1 MYIMEVLVSPQ
12 GKRVRE
18 QTVVYLTDRDREL
31 LEKLVSSTGLSRTE
45 LFRRG
50 LWALAAQFGT
60 RDAPSAFEQLI
71 AGAHGFNAPADYAE
85 RADDYLYGGKPV
97 LTRVAE
103 SAGTDAASQPTAKQP
118 PKKRGK
124 RARPR

>member
-1 MYIMEVLVSPQ
+1 MSPR
-12 GKRVRE
+12 GKPVRE

-31 LEKLVSSTGLSRTE
+31 LEKLASSTGLSRTE

-50 LWALAAQFGT
+50 LWALAAQWDT
-60 RDAPSAFEQLI
+60 REAPSAFEQLI
-71 AGAHGFNAPADYAE
+71 AGAHEFNAPADFSE
-85 RADDYLYGGKPV
+85 RSDDYLYGGKPL

-103 SAGTDAASQPTAKQP
+103 TAGAAPPAPEKQS

>member
-1 MYIMEVLVSPQ
+1 MSPP

-18 QTVVYLTDRDREL
+18 QTVVYLTDRDRDL
-31 LEKLVSSTGLSRTE
+31 LEKLASSTGLSRTE

-50 LWALAAQFGT
+50 LWALAAQWDT
-60 RDAPSAFEQLI
+60 REAPSAFEQLI
-71 AGAHGFNAPADYAE
+71 AGSHDFNGPADFSE
-85 RADDYLYGGKPV
+85 HSDDYLYGGKPL

-103 SAGTDAASQPTAKQP
+103 HSGTDTPSQTSEKQS

>member
-1 MYIMEVLVSPQ
+1 MSPQ

-18 QTVVYLTDRDREL
+18 QTVVYLTDRDRDL
-31 LEKLVSSTGLSRTE
+31 LEKLASSTGLSRTE

-50 LWALAAQFGT
+50 LWALAAQWEA
-60 RDAPSAFEQLI
+60 REAPSAFEQLI
-71 AGAHGFNAPADYAE
+71 AGAHDFNGPVDYAE
-85 RADDYLYGGKPV
+85 HADDYFYGGKPL

-103 SAGTDAASQPTAKQP
+103 RSNTDTPSQASEKQP
-118 PKKRGK
+118 LKKRGK